1 MIFFYGI
8 CMFIVHQSSDFMY
21 HFINM
26 HLLFQQST
34 IGVVVLTLASY
45 LGEWGSIP
53 HKSLTFVVF
62 FVEIAQTLRAKITPF
77 PQKDFGKNLPKRS
90 TNSTC

>member
-1 MIFFYGI
+1 MYKIVLCNHEWQVGVVVMTPACYTGDQSSIPARAMIFFYGV

-34 IGVVVLTLASY
+34 IGVVVLTSASR

-53 HKSLTFVVF
+53 H
-62 FVEIAQTLRAKITPF
+62 
-77 PQKDFGKNLPKRS
+77 
-90 TNSTC
+90 

>member
-21 HFINM
+21 QFINM

-34 IGVVVLTLASY
+34 IGVVVLTPASH
-45 LGEWGSIP
+45 LGEWGSNPTRAI
-53 HKSLTFVVF
+53 LLRF
-62 FVEIAQTLRAKITPF
+62 FAGIAQTLRVKITPF
-77 PQKDFGKNLPKRS
+77 QRKDFGKNLPK
-90 TNSTC
+90 